1 MDFNGLNWC
10 FFSPHQS
17 ILWDFSFTMCLRE
30 IRGICVRRGG
40 RWGEDVG
47 DLVMW
52 GIVINFVIVIKAHN
66 EKHIWI

>member
-17 ILWDFSFTMCLRE
+17 ILWDFSSTMCLREIRE

-40 RWGEDVG
+40 KMWG

-52 GIVINFVIVIKAHN
+52 GIVINFVIVIKST
-66 EKHIWI
+66 

>member
-17 ILWDFSFTMCLRE
+17 ILWDFSFTMCLCE

-40 RWGEDVG
+40 RWGGKMWG

-52 GIVINFVIVIKAHN
+52 GIVINFVIVIKST
-66 EKHIWI
+66 

>member
-17 ILWDFSFTMCLRE
+17 ILWDFSFTMSLRE

-40 RWGEDVG
+40 RWGVRWGEDVG
-47 DLVMW
+47 GFGNVGNCD
-52 GIVINFVIVIKAHN
+52 
-66 EKHIWI
+66 